1 LPVGERVHLALMITK
16 AHLLAT
22 ALLALLIG
30 VAAAHL
36 VERFF
41 EPAARAVTGTVKV
54 PLSREESFDLGSLAS
69 ITQPPV
75 SIASTA
81 SEQELALHLAEVI
94 AKVRREYVDEVP
106 LQEWVERSLRSLVG
120 SLDKHSAYLDANE
133 HEAVLRNVAGHYPG
147 VGIEVKA
154 NNGRIKILRILANS
168 PAERAGL
175 RPDDEILTID
185 DQPVASDASSAV
197 AQMRGPMGTLVGMTV
212 RRAQGGELVELAL
225 ERTQVDVKS
234 VSVESL
240 GDSLGYIRIHSF
252 SDTTPTDFLDAVVT
266 LKSSV
271 DSLNGV
277 VLDLRD
283 NPGGVLESATA
294 VADALLE
301 QGVIVAAHGRASE
314 SVFEMTAEPGDV
326 LQGIPLM
333 VLINGNSASAAE
345 ILAGA
350 LQDHG
355 RATLVG
361 GRSYGKG
368 SVQSVIPLTDGRAI
382 KLTTSRY
389 MTPSGRQ
396 IQAEGIEPDI
406 LLESAEMDSASLQL
420 DPTVQI
426 AMGELRRGGRSKRTR
441 TAEVP
446 ATSG

>member
-1 LPVGERVHLALMITK
+1 MITK

-41 EPAARAVTGTVKV
+41 EPAAQAVTGAAEAPPASGEGFV
-54 PLSREESFDLGSLAS
+54 LGSLSS

-75 SIASTA
+75 SIAATA

-106 LQEWVERSLRSLVG
+106 LQDWVERSLRSLVG

-147 VGIEVKA
+147 VGIEVTA
-154 NNGRIKILRILANS
+154 NNSRIKILRILANS

-185 DQPVASDASSAV
+185 NQPVASDATSAV
-197 AQMRGPMGTLVGMTV
+197 AQMRGPMGTMVGMTV

-252 SDTTPTDFLDAVVT
+252 SDTTPADFLDAVVT
-266 LKSSV
+266 LKNSV
-271 DSLNGV
+271 DSLKGV

-350 LQDHG
+350 LQDHS

-389 MTPSGRQ
+389 VTPSGRQ